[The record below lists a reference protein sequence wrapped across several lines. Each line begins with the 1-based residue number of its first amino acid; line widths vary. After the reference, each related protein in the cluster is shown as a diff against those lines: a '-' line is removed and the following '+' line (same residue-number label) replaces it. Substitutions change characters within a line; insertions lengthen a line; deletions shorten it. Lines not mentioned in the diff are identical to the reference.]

1 MIEDSIHLA
10 IDSGIT
16 DVIVTGDFNYN
27 LMNDVTNRK
36 ILSICQQFSMHQYI
50 TEPTHFTENSYS
62 LLDIILV
69 SNTNSVIT
77 CGVGDPFLTQDI
89 RYHCPVYG
97 ILKFSKPKYK
107 SFERQIWSYDRGD
120 YDLLR
125 DRAALSNW
133 DSFKDADIDTFARNV
148 TNHIKEIS
156 KQCIPNKIIRVSPL
170 EPPWI
175 TSSIKK
181 QIRKRKRLYRRVKT
195 TNNPDIWNKFR
206 RQRNKTISL
215 IRLSKQNHIDK
226 LKAKLKSEN
235 LTSKDWWSTIKY
247 FISSEKVSNILPLK
261 SNNNMIFDAIE
272 KANLLNDFFTAQ
284 TVINDQNVDVPDVTD
299 RNVISE
305 RSIIVLTTD
314 EVKSVLKSLPVG
326 KASGPDGI
334 SNRVLKELADQLAMP
349 LSLLFN
355 QSIEDGKI
363 PADWKEAYVSPVP
376 KSGDLSLS
384 SNYRPISLLSNLDK
398 IFERAIFK
406 HIYNHLRDNSILT
419 AYQSGFTPGDSTIKT
434 YIYV

>member
-1 MIEDSIHLA
+1 
-10 IDSGIT
+10 
-16 DVIVTGDFNYN
+16 
-27 LMNDVTNRK
+27 
-36 ILSICQQFSMHQYI
+36 
-50 TEPTHFTENSYS
+50 
-62 LLDIILV
+62 
-69 SNTNSVIT
+69 
-77 CGVGDPFLTQDI
+77 
-89 RYHCPVYG
+89 
-97 ILKFSKPKYK
+97 
-107 SFERQIWSYDRGD
+107 
-120 YDLLR
+120 
-125 DRAALSNW
+125 
-133 DSFKDADIDTFARNV
+133 
-148 TNHIKEIS
+148 
-156 KQCIPNKIIRVSPL
+156 
-170 EPPWI
+170 
-175 TSSIKK
+175 
-181 QIRKRKRLYRRVKT
+181 
-195 TNNPDIWNKFR
+195 
-206 RQRNKTISL
+206 
-215 IRLSKQNHIDK
+215 
-226 LKAKLKSEN
+226 
-235 LTSKDWWSTIKY
+235 
-247 FISSEKVSNILPLK
+247 
-261 SNNNMIFDAIE
+261 MIFDATE

-305 RSIIVLTTD
+305 LSTIVLTAD

-419 AYQSGFTPGDSTIKT
+419 AYQSGFTPGDYNKST
-434 YIYV
+434 YIYVWYIL